1 MPSVPSSS
9 AVLISEVGPR
19 DGLQS
24 VKATMPTADK
34 LRWIDALYAAGV
46 REIEV
51 ASFVPARLLPQ
62 MADAAEV
69 VRHACTLPG
78 LTVMALVPNRRGA
91 EAALAAGVHKLTMPV
106 SASAAHSL
114 ANVRKTREEMVAEL
128 RAIADLRRDTAPH
141 VLLEVGMST
150 AFGCTLQGQ
159 VPEDDVLWLATQC
172 AEAGADEVG
181 LSDTVGYA
189 NPAQVRRL
197 FRRLR
202 AALGDKAG
210 AAHMHNTRGL
220 GLANCLAAYE
230 EGVRTFDA
238 SLGGLGGCPY
248 APGASGN
255 VVTEDLVFMFEAM
268 GVATGID
275 LERLIAARKPLM
287 AGLPGEPVY
296 GMTPEA
302 GLPKNWQQPQAV
314 RPAPAPSALPYTGTH
329 SEAHLPYAGVRVVEF
344 THMVMGPTCGML
356 LGDLGAEVI
365 KVEPI
370 DGDNTRRLLGS
381 GAGFF
386 PTFNRNKKSI
396 ALDLK
401 QPAGVEA
408 ALRLIATA
416 DIVSENFKPGTMQ
429 KLGLDYA
436 TLKKLNP
443 RLIYVSHKGFLP
455 GPYDHRT
462 ALDEVVQ
469 MMGGLAYMTGRIGD
483 PLRAGTSVNDIMG
496 GMFGA
501 IGAMAA
507 LRQRELTGEGCEVQ
521 SALFENNIFLVAQ
534 HMMQFAATGQA
545 ADPMPSR
552 ISAWGVYD
560 VFTVKDGAQ
569 IFLAAV
575 SDKQWG
581 IFCQAFALDDLLA
594 DPRLATNNDRV
605 RARAWMMPILRER
618 LATYSAAEL
627 SDVFERNAL
636 PFAPIT
642 QPQHLFDDPHLN
654 ATGGL
659 APVRMN
665 DGSLSK
671 VPLMPFTLGGQRPG
685 IRLQPPTLGEH
696 TRSLLHEVGYSA
708 EQIKTLVQQHIT
720 HAAE

>member
-1 MPSVPSSS
+1 MTTYPD
-9 AVLISEVGPR
+9 VLISEVGPR

-24 VKATMPTADK
+24 VKGIMPTSDK

-69 VRHACTLPG
+69 VRHAIKLPG

-91 EAALAAGVHKLTMPV
+91 EAALAAGVHKLTVPV

-114 ANVRKTREEMVAEL
+114 ANVRKTREAMVEEV
-128 RAIADLRRDTAPH
+128 RAIADLRREVAPH
-141 VLLEVGMST
+141 VRLEAAIST
-150 AFGCTLQGQ
+150 AFGCTLQGM
-159 VPEDDVLWLATQC
+159 VPEDDVIRLAAQC
-172 AEAGADEVG
+172 IAAGADESG
-181 LSDTVGYA
+181 LSNTVGYA
-189 NPAQVRRL
+189 NPVQVRRL

-202 AALGDKAG
+202 AEIGSHAG

-220 GLANCLAAYE
+220 GLANCRAAYD

-275 LERLIAARKPLM
+275 LKMLMAARAALK

-302 GLPKNWQQPQAV
+302 GLPRGFVQGARMSAPV
-314 RPAPAPSALPYTGTH
+314 APAAEEGGIKETP
-329 SEAHLPYAGVRVVEF
+329 LPYAGIRVVEF

-370 DGDNTRRLLGS
+370 DGDSTRRLLGS

-401 QPAGVEA
+401 QPEGVEA

-416 DIVSENFKPGTMQ
+416 DIVSENFKPGTMK
-429 KLGLDYA
+429 KLGLDYE
-436 TLKKLNP
+436 TLQALNP
-443 RLIYVSHKGFLP
+443 QLIYVSHKGFLP

-469 MMGGLAYMTGRIGD
+469 MMGGLAYMTGRSGD

-507 LRQRELTGEGCEVQ
+507 LRQRELTGLGAEVQ
-521 SALFENNIFLVAQ
+521 SALFENNVFLVGQ
-534 HMMQFAATGQA
+534 HMMQFAATGHA
-545 ADPMPSR
+545 AAPMPSR
-552 ISAWGVYD
+552 ISAWAVYD
-560 VFTVKDGAQ
+560 VFTVLGGEQ
-569 IFLAAV
+569 IFLAVV
-575 SDKQWG
+575 SDKQWA
-581 IFCQAFALDDLLA
+581 IFCRAFGLREMLG
-594 DPRLATNNDRV
+594 DPRLKTNNDRV
-605 RARAWMMPILRER
+605 LAR
-618 LATYSAAEL
+618 
-627 SDVFERNAL
+627 D
-636 PFAPIT
+636 
-642 QPQHLFDDPHLN
+642 
-654 ATGGL
+654 
-659 APVRMN
+659 
-665 DGSLSK
+665 
-671 VPLMPFTLGGQRPG
+671 
-685 IRLQPPTLGEH
+685 
-696 TRSLLHEVGYSA
+696 
-708 EQIKTLVQQHIT
+708 
-720 HAAE
+720 